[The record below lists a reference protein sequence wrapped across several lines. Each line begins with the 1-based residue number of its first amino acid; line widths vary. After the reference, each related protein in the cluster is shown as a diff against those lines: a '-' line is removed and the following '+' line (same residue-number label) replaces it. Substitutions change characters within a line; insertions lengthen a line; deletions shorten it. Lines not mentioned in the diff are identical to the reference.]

1 MDRKLRFFIR
11 FAKMIRPGWRATA
24 LFYFL
29 FIPVR
34 LIAPRKKVA
43 QKNIELVFPD
53 KTDAEKK
60 KMLDGSYRSM
70 IWTGIEMLSWQRDPS
85 LVDKWIVEIEGREH
99 MDEAFAR
106 GKGVIVVSAHCGNW
120 EHAAAWLGRN
130 CKGVGVVRHSDD
142 PFQRELIDTLRRNG
156 GLRTLGKDEPMT
168 RAVGILRKNELIGLA
183 ADQHG
188 GGDGIMVP
196 FFGHETSTFQGA
208 AVFAWISGAP
218 ILPYQSIRIEPFRF
232 RLVIGPPIEWEK
244 GKDREAT
251 FKSLTAKVNL
261 ELEKIIHRAPE
272 QYLWQHKRFKEHFS
286 G

>member
-1 MDRKLRFFIR
+1 
-11 FAKMIRPGWRATA
+11 MIRPGWRATA
-24 LFYFL
+24 LFYLL

-34 LIAPRKKVA
+34 FIAPRKKVA

-99 MDEAFAR
+99 MDQAFALDR
-106 GKGVIVVSAHCGNW
+106 GVIVVSAHCGNW

-130 CKGVGVVRHSDD
+130 CKGVAVVRHSDD
-142 PFQRELIDTLRRNG
+142 PFQRELIDTLRQNG

-218 ILPYQSIRIEPFRF
+218 ILPYQCIRIEPFRF
-232 RLVIGPPIEWEK
+232 KLVINPPIKWEK

-251 FKSLTAKVNL
+251 LRSLTAKVNM
-261 ELEKIIHRAPE
+261 ELEKIIRRAPE
-272 QYLWQHKRFKEHFS
+272 QYLWQHKRFKELFS

>member
-1 MDRKLRFFIR
+1 MDWKLKFFIG
-11 FAKMIRPGWRATA
+11 FAKMIRPGWRANT
-24 LFYFL
+24 LFYLL
-29 FIPVR
+29 FIPLK
-34 LIAPRKKVA
+34 LIAPRKRVA
-43 QKNIELVFPD
+43 QKNIELVFPY
-53 KTDAEKK
+53 KSDAERR

-70 IWTGIEMLSWQRDPS
+70 VWTGIEMLSWQRDPS
-85 LVDKWIVEIEGREH
+85 LVDKWIVEIEGREY
-99 MDEAFAR
+99 MDQAFAR

-142 PFQRELIDTLRRNG
+142 QFQKKLIETLRHSG

-196 FFGHETSTFQGA
+196 FFGYETSTFQGA

-218 ILPYQSIRIEPFRF
+218 ILPYQCIRIEPFRF
-232 RLVIGPPIEWEK
+232 KLIIGPPIKWEK
-244 GKDREAT
+244 GKERERT
-251 FKSLTAKVNL
+251 LKSLTAKVNQ
-261 ELEKIIHRAPE
+261 ELEKIICRAPG
-272 QYLWQHKRFKEHFS
+272 QYLWQHKRFKELFS
-286 G
+286 R